1 MQVALK
7 WSKIIRTFTFGSMAR
22 PTSRMT
28 KSWSPDESSLTA
40 ARSTVNSSLTSSML
54 KLWFPLPSFSLM
66 SSESNLLGRN

>member
-1 MQVALK
+1 
-7 WSKIIRTFTFGSMAR
+7 MAR

-40 ARSTVNSSLTSSML
+40 ARNTVNSSLTSSML